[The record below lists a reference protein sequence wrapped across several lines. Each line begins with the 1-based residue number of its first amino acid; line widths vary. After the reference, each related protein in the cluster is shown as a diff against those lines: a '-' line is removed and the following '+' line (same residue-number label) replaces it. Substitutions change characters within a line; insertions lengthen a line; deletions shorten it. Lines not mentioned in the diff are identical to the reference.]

1 MPPEFSTRESPFSYD
16 PEGDGCAD
24 VPGIRKCPR
33 CKVGARV
40 ATILLQCKAGVGSH
54 WAPFPNPFVRRLR
67 GGWIRACRT
76 RVLSLKWGRKN
87 RADEH
92 TYELLSL
99 MRNS

>member
-40 ATILLQCKAGVGSH
+40 ATILLQCKAGVGSLP
-54 WAPFPNPFVRRLR
+54 APFPNPL
-67 GGWIRACRT
+67 A
-76 RVLSLKWGRKN
+76 LSLSKGRSFFKGC
-87 RADEH
+87 RKEGRDFDK
-92 TYELLSL
+92 LSPNG
-99 MRNS
+99 RGICAWAR

>member
-54 WAPFPNPFVRRLR
+54 SAPFPNPFARRLR
-67 GGWIRACRT
+67 GGRLRACRT
-76 RVLSLKWGRKN
+76 TVLSSKWGSKN
-87 RADEH
+87 GPSTSSGRTDEG
-92 TYELLSL
+92 
-99 MRNS
+99 